1 MFSFR
6 QTRSVSSSAAAALA
20 DAVSVRINA
29 APMSAAADLAFM
41 SFLSRLS
48 AGQYVSPEVVDVLRL
63 QGVAPGRHA
72 IVLAVGNRIHK
83 AGLVVMRK
91 FAQIECRRAGR
102 HHVDAVT
109 MQALG
114 AVERF
119 SLAHLRRIVRGRLWR
134 RRRGLPFSGKA

>member
-1 MFSFR
+1 MSSFR

-29 APMSAAADLAFM
+29 ALTSAAADLAFM

-48 AGQYVSPEVVDVLRL
+48 AGQYVSPEVVDVLRF

-72 IVLAVGNRIHK
+72 IVLAVGDRIHE
-83 AGLVVMRK
+83 ARLVVMRK
-91 FAQIECRRAGR
+91 FAQIECHRAGR

-109 MQALG
+109 MDTVR
-114 AVERF
+114 AVERL
-119 SLAHLRRIVRGRLWR
+119 SLGDLCRIVRGRGRYLC
-134 RRRGLPFSGKA
+134 GKA